1 VTAALVTGGAGFIGR
16 WLTRRLVER
25 CDQVVVLDDLSTG
38 SAERLVELA
47 GGHGLEFVPGSVLDA
62 ELVDSLVRR
71 VDTVFH
77 LAAAVGVKL
86 IVDAPLDSLRTNI
99 RGTENVLDSAHRHG
113 ARVLLA
119 STSEIYGKNA
129 ADGIGEDADRILGS
143 PQTSRWSYSE
153 AKAVDESMTD
163 AYVRAGLWAVVAR
176 LFNTVGPGQTGRYGM
191 VIPRFVERALR
202 DEPLLV
208 HGDGSQT
215 RCFCYVG
222 DAVPALVD
230 LVDCPAAR
238 GLAVNIGRP
247 EEVTILELAQRVIT
261 LTGSRSEIHFV
272 PYQRVYG
279 DGFEDVPRRVPDI
292 SRARELIGFRPRV
305 DLDGILREVIAEQSA
320 RRPELAE
327 GRRAG

>member
-1 VTAALVTGGAGFIGR
+1 MNALVTGGAGFIGR
-16 WLTRRLVER
+16 WLTRRLAQR
-25 CDQVVVLDDLSTG
+25 GDGVVVLDDLSTG
-38 SAERLVELA
+38 SAERLAELLA
-47 GGHGLEFVPGSVLDA
+47 GEPRVEFVPGSVLDA

-86 IVDAPLDSLRTNI
+86 IVDAPLHSLRTNI
-99 RGTENVLDSAHRHG
+99 RGTEHVLDSAHRHG
-113 ARVLLA
+113 VRVLLA
-119 STSEIYGKNA
+119 STSEIYGKNQ
-129 ADGIGEDADRILGS
+129 ADALSEDDDRILGS

-202 DEPLLV
+202 DEPLVV

-215 RCFCYVG
+215 RCFCHVG
-222 DAVPALVD
+222 DAVEALVE

-238 GLAVNIGRP
+238 GLAVNVGRP
-247 EEVTILELAQRVIT
+247 EEVSVLTLAQRVIA
-261 LTGSRSEIHFV
+261 LTGSRSDIHFL

-292 SRARELIGFRPRV
+292 SRARALIGFRPRV
-305 DLDGILREVIAEQSA
+305 DLDGILGQVIAEQSA
-320 RRPELAE
+320 RNLEPTGERH
-327 GRRAG
+327 AG